1 MSRLDPEKRISVG
14 GPEAGTRRVL
24 IAFVIFTALATNELL
39 GFTDDTDEFFAWH
52 IRAEPT
58 AAFLGAAYA
67 SGLVLSVLALR
78 QDRWSRIRV
87 AMVTVT
93 AFTVLTAIATI
104 IHLHLFHLTSG
115 GPPARFAAWLWLA
128 VYFLIPAACL
138 AVVVRQERGHRRS
151 EAVHQPIPGWLMALL
166 GAQGAILFLA
176 GVVLYAGGATRH
188 HTPKGWTAFWP
199 LPLAPM
205 TSLAVGAWLIAFG
218 FAAAMALWE
227 RDLSRLFVPAVAYT
241 VFGVLQLSV
250 VLWYR
255 TEVTVDGWLWAYV
268 VLLVTI
274 VAAGGYGW
282 WAAQRAAAAAGSE
295 PTEASR
301 SRVVLSDESPG

>member
-1 MSRLDPEKRISVG
+1 
-14 GPEAGTRRVL
+14 
-24 IAFVIFTALATNELL
+24 
-39 GFTDDTDEFFAWH
+39 
-52 IRAEPT
+52 
-58 AAFLGAAYA
+58 
-67 SGLVLSVLALR
+67 
-78 QDRWSRIRV
+78 V

-255 TEVTVDGWLWAYV
+255 TGAEGKGPADRSAGLRRHGPGCSDGDRTRV
-268 VLLVTI
+268 RGFRC
-274 VAAGGYGW
+274 GGRSPSGC
-282 WAAQRAAAAAGSE
+282 GSRRGGGVHVGSRW
-295 PTEASR
+295 SR
-301 SRVVLSDESPG
+301 SRCDHVDAG